1 LLRGEI
7 AGLLVLLLTDFALL
21 TLLSSGRLLLVL
33 LARGLLAAG
42 GFGFRGLFV
51 VAFFSHGDTPYIAPA
66 LLCALN
72 SEAA

>member
-1 LLRGEI
+1 L
-7 AGLLVLLLTDFALL
+7 AGD
-21 TLLSSGRLLLVL
+21 RLLLAL

-42 GFGFRGLFV
+42 GFGLFGLFV
-51 VAFFSHGDTPYIAPA
+51 VAFFSHGDTPYIVAPA

>member
-1 LLRGEI
+1 LLRRKV
-7 AGLLVLLLTDFALL
+7 ARPLALL
-21 TLLSSGRLLLVL
+21 AGDRLLLAL

-42 GFGFRGLFV
+42 GFGLFGLFV